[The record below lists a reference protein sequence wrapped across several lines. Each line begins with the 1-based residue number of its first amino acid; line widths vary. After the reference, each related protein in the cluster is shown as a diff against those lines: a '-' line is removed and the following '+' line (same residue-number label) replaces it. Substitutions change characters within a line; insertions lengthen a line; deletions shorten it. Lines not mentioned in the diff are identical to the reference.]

1 MKRPNMLSATF
12 VKTVKTVKTPG
23 RYGDGRGGLGLSLLV
38 RTAARGH
45 ITKCWT
51 QSVRIDRRP
60 TSIGLSR
67 YPAVTLALALPF
79 SVIFYWTKAFPTP
92 CFSAMRCPKVAADS
106 RS

>member
-1 MKRPNMLSATF
+1 MKPMKRPNMLSATL
-12 VKTVKTVKTPG
+12 VKTVNAPG

-38 RTAARGH
+38 RVAAHGH
-45 ITKCWT
+45 VTKCWT
-51 QSVRIDRRP
+51 QSVRIGGRP
-60 TSIGLSR
+60 TSVGLGR
-67 YPAVTLALALPF
+67 YPVVTLALPF